1 MIVWCESPA
10 IVDYSVAESLSTVW
24 LFFIEDSNNEMNGP
38 QTFRAVFRAVL
49 MVIFMA
55 VFRVPVWNIKELY
68 LW

>member
-10 IVDYSVAESLSTVW
+10 IVDYSVVESLSTVW

-38 QTFRAVFRAVL
+38 QTFRAVL

-55 VFRVPVWNIKELY
+55 VFRVPV
-68 LW
+68 